1 MSTSSTDADPRGR
14 PKLVDYA
21 MYALIARCVCSLGEV
36 LALHGARD
44 EVGRSLADANKDKQW
59 SAATL
64 QHNVDVFLR
73 GKLINA
79 VVTIV
84 VIAILVKFLR
94 EGRNWA
100 RLLYLAFAILA
111 AGDLFAVLG
120 FFQYHD
126 FLARTM
132 TGLVG
137 VSSLAAL
144 VLLFLPDSNGYFRP
158 AAAGGGLLGSM
169 FRPRGM
175 PAAGSRPGPATRP
188 TRTGTAHTRVAEA
201 GPATAAVQPA
211 SGTESGAAG
220 NGRAGGVLPPDS
232 APGTPATG
240 DPADRRPAPR
250 GKSRQ
255 SGQPKRSGSR

>member
-1 MSTSSTDADPRGR
+1 MSTSSTAADAPGR
-14 PKLVDYA
+14 PKLIDYA
-21 MYALIARCVCSLGEV
+21 IYALIARCVFSLGEV

-44 EVGRSLADANKDKQW
+44 EVSRSLADANKDKHW

-64 QHNVDVFLR
+64 HHNVDVFLR

-84 VIAILVKFLR
+84 VIAILLKFLR

-120 FFQYHD
+120 FFEYHD
-126 FLARTM
+126 FFARM
-132 TGLVG
+132 LTGLVG

-144 VLLFLPDSNGYFRP
+144 ALLFLPDSNAYFRP
-158 AAAGGGLLGSM
+158 AAVGGGLLGGM
-169 FRPRGM
+169 FRPRGLP
-175 PAAGSRPGPATRP
+175 PAAGTRPGPGIRP
-188 TRTGTAHTRVAEA
+188 AETGPAEARVAEPGVEPVTGA
-201 GPATAAVQPA
+201 EAAVP
-211 SGTESGAAG
+211 EAAG
-220 NGRAGGVLPPDS
+220 NGRVPPPTM
-232 APGTPATG
+232 ANAE
-240 DPADRRPAPR
+240 PADRRPPPR

-255 SGQPKRSGSR
+255 PGQPKRGGAR